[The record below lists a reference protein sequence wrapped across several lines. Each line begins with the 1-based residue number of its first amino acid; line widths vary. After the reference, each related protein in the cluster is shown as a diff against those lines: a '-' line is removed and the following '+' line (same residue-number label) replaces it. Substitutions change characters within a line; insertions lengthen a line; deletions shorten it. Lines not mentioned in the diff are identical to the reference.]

1 MAENPDLSLA
11 APSASRSA
19 PTLYERW
26 LWPLAW
32 RLLPWL
38 VLLALW
44 VVIRLISDKYASLV
58 PAPGAVLQQGQAM
71 LLNGSLPTHWL
82 ASTLRVSA
90 GVAIGVALAVPV
102 GFALGWFA
110 ATRRVLT
117 PVLNFFRALPPIALI
132 PLMIVYVGIGDAA
145 KLLVLVYASFFTAV
159 VVMYEGI
166 SRTPPIYIQVAKT
179 LGATEAELFRK
190 VILPLAL
197 PHVLTA
203 TRVALGVGWMTLVA
217 SELISA
223 QNGLGSMIQIAASY
237 FQLDI
242 IYLGLICIG
251 FTAMLMDFALVQL
264 SSHLVGWQEKVKP

>member
-11 APSASRSA
+11 APVAGSSATALRN
-19 PTLYERW
+19 RW

-44 VVIRLISDKYASLV
+44 VAIRLVSDKYASLV

-71 LLNGSLPTHWL
+71 LLDGSLPRHWL
-82 ASTLRVSA
+82 ASTLRVGV
-90 GVAIGVALAVPV
+90 GVALGVALAVPV

-179 LGATEAELFRK
+179 LGATEGELFRK

-264 SSHLVGWQEKVKP
+264 SSRLVGWQEKVKP